1 MDCPRC
7 GGHVTVFELE
17 GAVSQVCE
25 DCSYVGVVADHRPEG
40 MDVEP
45 WDDALSRLQTEFPES
60 TPDGVA
66 RVDDDAAPPEALQG
80 DEPTAEDSG
89 FQFKGSPDST
99 TVAESGPEPGT
110 DFPVGEASP
119 ERLSSDDRTVV
130 TTAAEPEPESDAETQ
145 VATGDDAAESD
156 AAESDSTEND
166 TAEDGTDEDGVEEGS
181 PDEQEPETDG
191 ETVEADDAD
200 DVTEAE
206 DGPAATESEQAE
218 SAPAEETEAAEGD
231 EATADG
237 ES

>member
-40 MDVEP
+40 ADIES

-66 RVDDDAAPPEALQG
+66 RVDDDAAPPEALQS
-80 DEPTAEDSG
+80 DEPTAEDNG
-89 FQFKGSPDST
+89 FRFKGSPGST

-119 ERLSSDDRTVV
+119 EQLSSDDRTVV
-130 TTAAEPEPESDAETQ
+130 TAAAEPGPESDAEAQT
-145 VATGDDAAESD
+145 AAEDDTAGSD
-156 AAESDSTEND
+156 TAEGDSTEND
-166 TAEDGTDEDGVEEGS
+166 TDEDGTDEDGAEEGDR
-181 PDEQEPETDG
+181 DEEPEADGETAKADEASDDAPETDG
-191 ETVEADDAD
+191 E
-200 DVTEAE
+200 
-206 DGPAATESEQAE
+206 PAAAESEQAE
-218 SAPAEETEAAEGD
+218 SAPVEEAEAPDGD
-231 EATADG
+231 DATADG